1 MSITARTAQ
10 TVVSN
15 GIILKTNLLSNPLQ
29 QAEEEFNKAQTV
41 FEEINNELR
50 EELPVLYQR

>member
-1 MSITARTAQ
+1 MYLDKDTKHLDSD
-10 TVVSN
+10 
-15 GIILKTNLLSNPLQ
+15 LSD

-41 FEEINNELR
+41 FEEITKEMR